1 MIYLYTFL
9 VGGAICTIGQ
19 LLINYTRLTPAR
31 ILIIFLLAGV
41 LLTAVGAYEPI
52 VEFAGAGAT
61 VPIVGFGYTLAKG
74 AMEGA
79 KEGILGGLLGGV
91 KAASAGLTAAIV
103 FSFLFAMIFT
113 SKTKKQ

>member
-1 MIYLYTFL
+1 MIYLYAFL

-19 LLINYTRLTPAR
+19 LLINYTKLTPAR

-41 LLTAVGAYEPI
+41 LFTALGLYEPV

-61 VPIVGFGYTLAKG
+61 IPIVGFGYTLAKG

-79 KEGILGGLLGGV
+79 KTGILGALLGGV
-91 KAASAGLTAAIV
+91 KSASAGLTAAIV
-103 FSFLFAMIFT
+103 FSFLFAIIFT
-113 SKTKKQ
+113 SRTKRL